1 MLKGS
6 ALPVDVWEGKN
17 KDFNAN
23 WRLGRGEFRE
33 FRELVLIGVD
43 FVSGRRV
50 FVWGA

>member
-1 MLKGS
+1 MILVRLAVGS
-6 ALPVDVWEGKN
+6 VIV